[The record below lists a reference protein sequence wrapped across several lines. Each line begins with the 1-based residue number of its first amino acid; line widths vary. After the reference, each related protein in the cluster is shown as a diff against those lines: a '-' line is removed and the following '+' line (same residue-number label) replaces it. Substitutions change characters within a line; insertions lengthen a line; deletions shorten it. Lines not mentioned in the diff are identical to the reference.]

1 MPPQLNIMIIFD
13 QFRRTTQKQT
23 IFRTKIMQN
32 KNLDSLRVFKIQLFQ
47 QLRLKWSK
55 KVHLKNLNKTE

>member
-1 MPPQLNIMIIFD
+1 MLPQLNIMIIFD

-32 KNLDSLRVFKIQLFQ
+32 KNLASLRVFKIQLF
-47 QLRLKWSK
+47 
-55 KVHLKNLNKTE
+55 

>member
-1 MPPQLNIMIIFD
+1 MLPQLNIMIIFD

-32 KNLDSLRVFKIQLFQ
+32 KNLASLRVFKIQLFQ

-55 KVHLKNLNKTE
+55 KVHLKKLKQN

>member
-55 KVHLKNLNKTE
+55 KVHLKKLKQN

>member
-1 MPPQLNIMIIFD
+1 MLPQLNIMIIFD
-13 QFRRTTQKQT
+13 RFRRTTKKQT

-32 KNLDSLRVFKIQLFQ
+32 KNLASLRVFKIQLFQ

-55 KVHLKNLNKTE
+55 KVHLKKLKQN